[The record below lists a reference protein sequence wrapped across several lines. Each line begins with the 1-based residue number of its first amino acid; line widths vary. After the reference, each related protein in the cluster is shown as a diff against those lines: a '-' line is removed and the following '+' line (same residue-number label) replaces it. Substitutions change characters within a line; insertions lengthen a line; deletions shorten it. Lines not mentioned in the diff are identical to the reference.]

1 MKKSTE
7 GQRAENHGRENM
19 WQTAHYEQVF
29 FHLVPVSSLYAGLKH
44 R

>member
-7 GQRAENHGRENM
+7 GQRAENHGRE
-19 WQTAHYEQVF
+19 HVDEQHTMSRC